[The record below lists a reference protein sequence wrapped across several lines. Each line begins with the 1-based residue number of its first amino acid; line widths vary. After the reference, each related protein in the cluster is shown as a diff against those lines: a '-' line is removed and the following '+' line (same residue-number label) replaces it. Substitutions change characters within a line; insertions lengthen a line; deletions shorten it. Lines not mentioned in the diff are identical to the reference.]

1 MRTPAVTIGVPVWN
15 GARHLEQCLDSLLA
29 QTYDDIEIVI
39 SDNAST
45 DCTPEICRAYC
56 ARDERVSYHRQ
67 PANIGAAANYNFL
80 LDQARGELFKWAA
93 HDDVCA
99 PEFVERC
106 VAALDASPSDVLAFP
121 KTTFIDA
128 TGGVLGKHDA
138 PMCWRNDVTAVGR
151 LHDLLVGDLVL
162 GDYRATLLL
171 KCLPQFGVI
180 RRSALERTRIMGN
193 YGSSDV
199 VLLVELALLGG
210 FADVDEYLFFSRVHE
225 GSSLRANA
233 TAADLAR
240 WYDPRRG
247 AHFPMPWTVVLTGII
262 GAVLRSSLPLQ
273 EKTRALALVRRWFF
287 AHRRW
292 RIIGGELKLRAR
304 ESWRSSVLPKPPRND
319 RHGPDPPR

>member
-1 MRTPAVTIGVPVWN
+1 MSSPRVTIGVPVWN
-15 GARHLEQCLDSLLA
+15 GARHLGECLDSLLA

-45 DCTPEICRAYC
+45 DRTAEICLAYC

-67 PANIGAAANYNFL
+67 PRNVGAAANYNFL
-80 LDQARGELFKWAA
+80 VGQARGELFKWAA

-106 VAALDASPSDVLAFP
+106 VAALDGSPSDVLAFP

-128 TGGVLGKHDA
+128 DGAVLEKHDV
-138 PMCWRNDVTAVGR
+138 PMCWRNGATAVDR
-151 LHDLLVGDLVL
+151 LRDLLVGDLVL

-171 KCLPQFGVI
+171 KCIPQFGVI
-180 RRSALERTRIMGN
+180 RRSALERTRIIGN

-199 VLLVELALLGG
+199 VLLVELGLLGG
-210 FADVDEYLFFSRVHE
+210 FAEVDEYLFFSRVHE
-225 GSSLRANA
+225 GSSLQANA

-240 WYDPRRG
+240 WYDPKRG
-247 AHFPMPWTVVLTGII
+247 DHFPMPWTLVLIGIV
-262 GAVLRSSLPLQ
+262 GAVLRSSLPLH
-273 EKTRALALVRRWFF
+273 EKARAMTLVPRWLF

-304 ESWRSSVLPKPPRND
+304 ESLWAPLIRRTTRD
-319 RHGPDPPR
+319 ERHGRDPAR